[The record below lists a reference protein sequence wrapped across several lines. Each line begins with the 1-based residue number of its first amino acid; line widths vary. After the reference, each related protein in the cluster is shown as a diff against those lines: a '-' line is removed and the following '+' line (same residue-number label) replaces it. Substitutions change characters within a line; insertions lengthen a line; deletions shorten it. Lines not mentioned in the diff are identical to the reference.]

1 MKIFSLFQKKQTE
14 RIRFGQAVHPPSSK
28 TKWQKHLTCSRRKKQ
43 GRGGQKQGRHAWPKF
58 QIFHP
63 LTKAKKKNYGAQDE
77 GNSCSK
83 MKFPKNWN
91 NFSERCQENRKEKES
106 TCVPPTER
114 NHFHQTYDQP
124 SSGGI
129 VRRKNIGISSKVK
142 PPYKKNKQQHG
153 PLRRAV
159 QTHIRQHCSRYT
171 INS

>member
-1 MKIFSLFQKKQTE
+1 MLEEKKTRKRGAKAGKTCLTKISNFSPL
-14 RIRFGQAVHPPSSK
+14 
-28 TKWQKHLTCSRRKKQ
+28 WQK
-43 GRGGQKQGRHAWPKF
+43 QK
-58 QIFHP
+58 
-63 LTKAKKKNYGAQDE
+63 KKKNYGAQDE